1 MEGGDLGLL
10 SSYLSRRHLSLN
22 RHEHVGS
29 FSLRSSGDFS
39 DSMVRCHSLAS
50 ALQHEEAVSQ
60 AAGCA
65 RSENGGIRQRRRAL
79 AMGGGSNEMAWKNY
93 IRWVQ
98 AISRFSS
105 IHLPRLSTSYRQEIW
120 RLRSLLSC
128 GRC

>member
-1 MEGGDLGLL
+1 
-10 SSYLSRRHLSLN
+10 
-22 RHEHVGS
+22 
-29 FSLRSSGDFS
+29 
-39 DSMVRCHSLAS
+39 MVRYHSLAS

-98 AISRFSS
+98 GNKQILFYTSPASFDILPTGNMEAAQLAELREMLKTN
-105 IHLPRLSTSYRQEIW
+105 IHSES
-120 RLRSLLSC
+120 
-128 GRC
+128 